1 MANYSTQTNL
11 DSVFQA
17 LADPTRRAVIQQ
29 LASGPA
35 SVSSL
40 AEPFS
45 MAMPSFMKHLDV
57 LQAAGLVSSQKQGR
71 VRTCQLNP
79 NAMSD
84 AEDWMGEQ
92 KRFWEARLD
101 ALAHY
106 VEDH

>member
-1 MANYSTQTNL
+1 MANYHDL

-17 LADPTRRAVIQQ
+17 LADPTRRAVVEH
-29 LASGPA
+29 LAQGPA
-35 SVSSL
+35 SVSTL
-40 AEPFS
+40 AAPFP

-57 LQAAGLVSSQKQGR
+57 LQTAGLVSSEKQGR

-79 NAMSD
+79 HALED
-84 AEDWMGEQ
+84 AEQWMVAQ

-101 ALAHY
+101 ALARF